1 MLKLSTQCCDFV
13 RTPVPAAA
21 LPAEAAGAGRAL
33 GRQAGPWEPG
43 VVTET
48 LLPLPALPLV
58 WPWASYLT
66 ALHLFVN
73 LPVKVP
79 LSMTH
84 GPEVRARV
92 INGKPS

>member
-1 MLKLSTQCCDFV
+1 M
-13 RTPVPAAA
+13 
-21 LPAEAAGAGRAL
+21 
-33 GRQAGPWEPG
+33 
-43 VVTET
+43 TET
-48 LLPLPALPLV
+48 LLPLQLCPSLTM

-73 LPVKVP
+73 LSVKVP

>member
-1 MLKLSTQCCDFV
+1 M
-13 RTPVPAAA
+13 
-21 LPAEAAGAGRAL
+21 
-33 GRQAGPWEPG
+33 
-43 VVTET
+43 TET
-48 LLPLPALPLV
+48 LLPLPALPLM